1 MKLIKDQFWIKIE
14 KPEEDTLKCGDLEL
28 VLNTSYNPMFHARR
42 YGIVFVAPETTSVD
56 FDVKKGDKV
65 WFHHFVPIED
75 NHIKY
80 IDEEDVYL
88 AQINQIYARE
98 RKGEVKTVHHWNL
111 IEQIVEE
118 ESDIKT
124 DSGIYI
130 KSEVEDVLERGV
142 VKHPSERLSEMG
154 VKVGD
159 KIIFTKNSEYDM
171 DINGE
176 ELLRMRDIDILAV
189 YE

>member
-1 MKLIKDQFWIKIE
+1 M
-14 KPEEDTLKCGDLEL
+14 
-28 VLNTSYNPMFHARR
+28 
-42 YGIVFVAPETTSVD
+42 
-56 FDVKKGDKV
+56 
-65 WFHHFVPIED
+65 
-75 NHIKY
+75 
-80 IDEEDVYL
+80 
-88 AQINQIYARE
+88 
-98 RKGEVKTVHHWNL
+98 

-130 KSEVEDVLERGV
+130 KSEIEDVLERGV

-159 KIIFTKNSEYDM
+159 KIVFTKNSEYDM